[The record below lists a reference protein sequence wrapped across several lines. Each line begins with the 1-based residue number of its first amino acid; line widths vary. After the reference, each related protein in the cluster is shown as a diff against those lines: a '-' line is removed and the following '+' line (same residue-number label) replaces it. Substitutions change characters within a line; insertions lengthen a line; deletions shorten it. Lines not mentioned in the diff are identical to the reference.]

1 MEAFLLS
8 DKQKSIVGGM
18 TVLGISGF
26 ICKVVGALYRI
37 PLAWII
43 GESGLGMYQLVF
55 PTYNLLLTI
64 SSAGI
69 PVAIS
74 RLVSYSLAK
83 DDPRN
88 ARRIFR
94 TAMSLLLL
102 LGSISMLLM
111 LLFSPALARRVG
123 DPQTHMGFMAI
134 APALLLVCMMSA
146 FRGFMQGQ
154 QNMTPTAVSQLI
166 EQVGKVAIILPLAYF
181 GMRISVAHAAAFVLL
196 GNTIAEGVA
205 LLFIFIVFKR
215 NKKIVRKR
223 PQNENLPVQSRGSL
237 IRQILSFSIPVAL
250 GSCVIPLAAFV
261 DSGMILN
268 RLMDA
273 GVELAEALVLY
284 GRYSGYVISLINVPT
299 ALSIAIAMSL
309 VPAISSSIAKG
320 DRKAVKKQCNMGIR
334 YAFLIGLPCSVG
346 MSMLSYR
353 LLSMI
358 YRFSSAEALQVTAE
372 LLSMSSLTIVLFTVT
387 QSTEGIL
394 QGMRKQRI
402 PMYSLIA
409 GVLVKI
415 FLNYTLVGMPSVNIY
430 GAPIAS
436 IACYTIAMVPNLCYA
451 YRHARIRMDVIA
463 TIGKPLL
470 ATACMGVL
478 LYLGNRYMPPGR
490 LWTLLLILVGIASYA
505 AFTLWIGAMTREDI
519 MPFVRRFRRKGGNP

>member
-1 MEAFLLS
+1 MS
-8 DKQKSIVGGM
+8 DKQKSIVSGM
-18 TVLGISGF
+18 TVLSISGF
-26 ICKVVGALYRI
+26 ICKAVGALYRI

-55 PTYNLLLTI
+55 PTYNVLLTI

-88 ARRIFR
+88 AKRIFQI
-94 TAMSLLLL
+94 AMSLLMC

-111 LLFSPALARRVG
+111 LVFSPALARRVG
-123 DPQTHMGFMAI
+123 DPQTSMGFMAI

-146 FRGFMQGQ
+146 FRGFLQGQ

-166 EQVGKVAIILPLAYF
+166 EQVGKVVIILPMAYF

-205 LLFIFIVFKR
+205 LLFIFIVFRR
-215 NKKIVRKR
+215 NKKVIRQR
-223 PQNENLPVQSRGSL
+223 PQNRDLPMQSRRFL
-237 IRQILSFSIPVAL
+237 IRQILSFSIPIAL
-250 GSCVIPLAAFV
+250 SSCVIPLAGFV
-261 DSGMILN
+261 DSGMLLN
-268 RLMDA
+268 RLKDTGMALEDA
-273 GVELAEALVLY
+273 RVLY

-309 VPAISSSIAKG
+309 VPAISSAIARG
-320 DRKAVKKQCNMGIR
+320 DRRAVQKQCNMGIR

-346 MSMLSYR
+346 MSLLSYR
-353 LLSMI
+353 LLAMM
-358 YRFSSAEALQVTAE
+358 YPMLAPEGLQMTAE

-409 GVLVKI
+409 GVVVKI
-415 FLNYTLVGMPSVNIY
+415 FLNYTLVGMPAVNIY
-430 GAPIAS
+430 GAPMAS
-436 IACYTIAMVPNLCYA
+436 IACYTIAMVPNLCFA
-451 YRHARIRMDVIA
+451 YRHARIRMNVMA

-470 ATACMGVL
+470 TTVFMGIL
-478 LYLGNRYMPPGR
+478 LYFGNRYLPRGS
-490 LWTLLLILVGIASYA
+490 LWTFLLILVGIASYA
-505 AFTLWIGAMTREDI
+505 AFALWVGAMTREDV
-519 MPFVRRFRRKGGNP
+519 MPFIRRFRRQGGNS